1 MNSNDQKLKMMR
13 DEKIPKVLLQMGI
26 PTMVGMLVSAL
37 YSIVDAYFAGWLGT
51 SQIGAVSI
59 VFPVV
64 QIIIGLGMTF
74 GSGASSYISRLLGC
88 GNTERANRTASTALV
103 SSLLVG
109 IGSIVITLGFLDNI
123 LVALGATETIL
134 PYARDYAVIYIAGSI
149 LNIFNVTMNNIVTA
163 EGRAKLTMLSMIIGG
178 GLNVILDPIFMF
190 SLGLGVRGAAVATV
204 IAQAMT
210 TIIYLYYILCK
221 KGYLRFSSRLF
232 TFDSTIYAEIFKIG
246 IPILIYQLLFGAAMG
261 LSNSA
266 ASAYGDSAVAAIG
279 VVTRLMTIGTYVV
292 FGFMKGFQPVAGYNY
307 GAKNYDRLDETIK
320 VSLKWSTLF
329 CAVVAILMVLIP
341 QPLLLL
347 FSKNDAVLIDIGVR
361 ALRANGIGFI
371 LFGFEQVYV
380 SLFLAM
386 GKGKEGGLL
395 SISRQGLFFIPAILI
410 MPHLFGIVG
419 VIWAQPVADV
429 FTVALTALFTIGL
442 NRNLKILKA
451 SSSPTKGK
459 SITRNNQRLRFL

>member
-1 MNSNDQKLKMMR
+1 LIDVNSNDQKLKMMR
-13 DEKIPKVLLQMGI
+13 DEKIPKLLLKMGI

-59 VFPVV
+59 VFPIV

-74 GSGASSYISRLLGC
+74 GSGAASYISRLLGG

-190 SLGLGVRGAAVATV
+190 PLGLGVRGAAIATV
-204 IAQAMT
+204 IAQAIT

-221 KGYLRFSSRLF
+221 KGYLRFSARLF

-246 IPILIYQLLFGAAMG
+246 IPILVYQLLFGAAMG

-292 FGFMKGFQPVAGYNY
+292 FGFMKGFQPVVGYNY

-320 VSLKWSTLF
+320 VSLKWSTIF
-329 CAVVAILMVLIP
+329 CAVVAFLMILIP
-341 QPLLLL
+341 QPILLL
-347 FSKNDAVLIDIGVR
+347 FSKNDAMLIDIGVQ
-361 ALRANGIGFI
+361 ALRANGIVFI

-410 MPHLFGIVG
+410 MPHFFGIAG

-429 FTVALTALFTIGL
+429 FTVVLTALFMMGI
-442 NRNLKILKA
+442 NRKLKVLKA
-451 SSSPTKGK
+451 SSISTKDK
-459 SITRNNQRLRFL
+459 SNNLC